1 MAPVAGAKGGR
12 AQCEEEAV
20 STRLGIELTV
30 EPAFTA
36 RAYRTRN
43 IVCGQYASWAAEMHM
58 LRMSVVSYFE
68 CSDSVLDHLAH
79 GVGRLA
85 EESKQRSP
93 RFSINCRG
101 VDDGRNASGGNGER
115 NSIYLDFQQ
124 TDPNHPLTLLRRDAL
139 KMLDELPG
147 AASPPRQE
155 EFHPKI
161 NLLEYAGLPAPV
173 MADAAEFAR
182 GVAIDVGVPSVA
194 RAWRL
199 VLLRYHSE
207 AAGDDWSQGNWAS
220 DIRWEHLSSYVL

>member
-1 MAPVAGAKGGR
+1 M
-12 AQCEEEAV
+12 

-68 CSDSVLDHLAH
+68 CSDSALDHLAH
-79 GVGRLA
+79 GTGRLA
-85 EESKQRSP
+85 EESRKRSP

-101 VDDGRNASGGNGER
+101 VASAREAAGSNGER
-115 NSIYLDFQQ
+115 SNIYLDFQQ
-124 TDPNHPLTLLRRDAL
+124 TDPNHPLTLLHRDGL

-147 AASPPRQE
+147 AVSPLQQE
-155 EFHPKI
+155 DFHPKVD
-161 NLLEYAGLPAPV
+161 LLDYADLPAPV

-199 VLLRYHSE
+199 VLLRYHSDS
-207 AAGDDWSQGNWAS
+207 AGNDWSNGSWAS

>member
-1 MAPVAGAKGGR
+1 M
-12 AQCEEEAV
+12 
-20 STRLGIELTV
+20 STRMGIELVV

-43 IVCGQYASWAAEMHM
+43 IVCGQYGSWAAEMHM

-68 CSDSVLDHLAH
+68 CADSVLDHLAH
-79 GVGRLA
+79 GTGRLA
-85 EESKQRSP
+85 EESRQRSP

-101 VDDGRNASGGNGER
+101 VADGRGADGGNGER
-115 NSIYLDFQQ
+115 KSVYLDFQQ
-124 TDPNHPLTLLRRDAL
+124 TDPNHPLTILHRDAL

-147 AASPPRQE
+147 ATSPPDQD

-161 NLLEYAGLPAPV
+161 NLMEYADLPLPV
-173 MADAAEFAR
+173 MADAAEFAK

-199 VLLRYHSE
+199 VLVRYHSD
-207 AAGDDWSQGNWAS
+207 AAGDDWSHGSWAS

>member
-1 MAPVAGAKGGR
+1 M
-12 AQCEEEAV
+12 

-79 GVGRLA
+79 GTGRLA
-85 EESKQRSP
+85 EESRKRSP

-101 VDDGRNASGGNGER
+101 VASARKAVGSNGER
-115 NSIYLDFQQ
+115 SNIYLDFQQ
-124 TDPNHPLTLLRRDAL
+124 TDPNHPLTLLHRDGL

-147 AASPPRQE
+147 AVSPLQQE
-155 EFHPKI
+155 DFHPKI
-161 NLLEYAGLPAPV
+161 DLLDYAELPAPV

-182 GVAIDVGVPSVA
+182 GVSIDVGVPSVA

-199 VLLRYHSE
+199 VLLRYHSDS
-207 AAGDDWSQGNWAS
+207 AGNDWSNGSWAS

>member
-1 MAPVAGAKGGR
+1 M
-12 AQCEEEAV
+12 

-68 CSDSVLDHLAH
+68 CPDSVLDHLAH

-85 EESKQRSP
+85 EESRRRSP

-101 VDDGRNASGGNGER
+101 VDDGRNAGGGNGER
-115 NSIYLDFQQ
+115 NNIYLDFQQ
-124 TDPNHPLTLLRRDAL
+124 SDPNHSLTLLRRDAL

-147 AASPPRQE
+147 AVSPPQQE
-155 EFHPKI
+155 KFHPKI
-161 NLLEYAGLPAPV
+161 SLMEYADLPAPV
-173 MADAAEFAR
+173 MADAAEFAK

-207 AAGDDWSQGNWAS
+207 AAGDDWSDGSWAS